1 MCCSRCFDNLKC
13 EKSVDFF
20 LSLTSLARSYENMD
34 FRTFCAKKL
43 VKDFI
48 CFICRIREVH
58 FSELVKGL
66 CHLWAARRQIG
77 RKTAV
82 FWSVKN

>member
-1 MCCSRCFDNLKC
+1 MK
-13 EKSVDFF
+13 KSVDFF
-20 LSLTSLARSYENMD
+20 ISLASLARSYENLLY
-34 FRTFCAKKL
+34 FTTFWAKKL
-43 VKDFI
+43 FEDFI

-58 FSELVKGL
+58 FSELVKGF
-66 CHLWAARRQIG
+66 CHLSAARRQIG